1 MSARDLQAG
10 PWQTATI
17 ARIAPRTPRLHSVFL
32 QLAEPLRFL
41 AGQHVD
47 VRLTAEDGYTAERS
61 YSIASAPGEGAWLEL
76 AIERLD
82 DGEVS
87 PWFHDVAE
95 VGDTIELRG
104 PIGWS
109 FAWNAQTETAPV
121 LLLGGGS
128 GVVPLRSMVHA
139 HGHQAVAPMAMLYA
153 ARRRAEAAFVD
164 DLLTRARATTRF
176 HFRLALSREPPWRS
190 VDYGRRIDAG
200 MLAHL
205 LDAWGHRPS
214 LTFICGR
221 HAFVDA
227 ASDAAIAAGVP
238 AAQIRTERFGG

>member
-1 MSARDLQAG
+1 MTPSRFQPG
-10 PWQTATI
+10 PWQRT
-17 ARIAPRTPRLHSVFL
+17 RIERVLAQTPRMRSYVLRPA
-32 QLAEPLRFL
+32 QPLRFL

-61 YSIASAPGEGAWLEL
+61 YSIASAPDDGDLLEL

-95 VGDTIELRG
+95 PGDEIELRG
-104 PIGWS
+104 PVGWS
-109 FAWNAQTETAPV
+109 FAWSPDEHVPV

-128 GVVPLRSMVHA
+128 GVVPLVSMARA
-139 HGHQAVAPMAMLYA
+139 HRRHPTIPMALLYS
-153 ARRRAEAAFVD
+153 ARRRAEAGFIGE
-164 DLLTRARATTRF
+164 LLRQADHDPQLHLRF
-176 HFRLALSREPPWRS
+176 AITREPAPRAC
-190 VDYGRRIDAG
+190 DYERRIDAG

-205 LDAWGHRPS
+205 LAAWGHAPS
-214 LTFICGR
+214 LTFICGSN
-221 HAFVDA
+221 AFVNA
-227 ASDAAIAAGVP
+227 ASAAAVAAGVP

>member
-1 MSARDLQAG
+1 MNPSSIQPG
-10 PWQTATI
+10 PWQR
-17 ARIAPRTPRLHSVFL
+17 ARIERVSPQTSRMRSYILRPM
-32 QLAEPLRFL
+32 QPLRFL

-47 VRLTAEDGYTAERS
+47 VRLTAEDGYSAERS
-61 YSIASAPGEGAWLEL
+61 YSIASAPEDGELLEL

-95 VGDTIELRG
+95 PGDEIELRG

-109 FAWNAQTETAPV
+109 FAWTPDEREPV

-128 GVVPLRSMVHA
+128 GVVPLLSMARA
-139 HGHQAVAPMAMLYA
+139 HRRYPAVPMALLYSV
-153 ARRRAEAAFVD
+153 RRRVDAGFVD
-164 DLLTRARATTRF
+164 ELLRQAGDDAQL
-176 HFRLALSREPPWRS
+176 HLRLAITREPPPRAC
-190 VDYGRRIDAG
+190 DYDRRIDAG
-200 MLAHL
+200 MLSHL
-205 LDAWGHRPS
+205 LAAWGHAPA

-221 HAFVDA
+221 NGFVHA

-238 AAQIRTERFGG
+238 ASRIRTERFGG